1 MTSSDQERSE
11 TILRAIVSEAVKIA
25 QTALSALEDAQEG
38 RFQDAHDE
46 IELAHILRRL
56 EEITIRPSSDRD

>member
-1 MTSSDQERSE
+1 MKSSDLERIE

-25 QTALSALEDAQEG
+25 ETALSALEDAQEG
-38 RFQDAHDE
+38 RFQDVHDE
-46 IELAHILRRL
+46 IKLAHILRRL

>member
-25 QTALSALEDAQEG
+25 ETALSALEDAQEG
-38 RFQDAHDE
+38 RFQDDYDE
-46 IELAHILRRL
+46 IRLAHILRRL
-56 EEITIRPSSDRD
+56 EEITIRPSSGRD